1 MFAVGDGEEAIQGRR
16 SHERERH
23 RHVVGSAV
31 WKTLED
37 ATRKLLSS

>member
-1 MFAVGDGEEAIQGRR
+1 MVRKPYKAEGATK
-16 SHERERH
+16 ERERH